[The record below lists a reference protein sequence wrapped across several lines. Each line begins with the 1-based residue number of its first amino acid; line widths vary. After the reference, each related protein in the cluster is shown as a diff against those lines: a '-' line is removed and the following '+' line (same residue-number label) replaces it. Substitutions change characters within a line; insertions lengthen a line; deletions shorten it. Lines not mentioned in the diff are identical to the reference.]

1 MFHVK
6 HSDLEP
12 EPAGAA
18 ELCGVGIETVRRFA
32 ENLGESGV
40 LLGLIGPD
48 EPARLWTR
56 HILNCALL
64 APFIPEHGVSGGVT
78 RVADVGSG
86 AGFPG
91 LVLAMI
97 RPDVELTLI
106 EPLERRTKW
115 LREQVELL
123 GLKNVMVFTGR
134 AQEFKPKASFD
145 LVTAR
150 AVKAL
155 KGLVPIVRP
164 LLVSGGTIAL
174 LKGSRIEEEM
184 AEARTVLDREG
195 VYEAETHTLGLGTVE
210 EPTRLFIAKVK

>member
-1 MFHVK
+1 VK
-6 HSDLEP
+6 HSVVELEP
-12 EPAGAA
+12 HGAA
-18 ELCGVGIETVRRFA
+18 EICGVGIEKIRRFA
-32 ENLGESGV
+32 ANIGEQGV

-64 APFIPEHGVSGGVT
+64 APFIPVQGKTGGVT
-78 RVADVGSG
+78 RAADVGSG

-97 RPDVELTLI
+97 RPDVEITLI

-115 LREQVELL
+115 LREQVEAL
-123 GLKNVMVFTGR
+123 GLTNVHVFTGR
-134 AQEFKPKASFD
+134 AQEFKPKKSFD

-155 KGLVPIVRP
+155 KTLVPIVRP

-174 LKGSRIEEEM
+174 LKGSKIEAELT
-184 AEARTVLDREG
+184 EARTVLELEG
-195 VYEAETHTLGLGTVE
+195 VYEVDTPTLGLGTVE
-210 EPTRLFIAKVK
+210 EPTRLFLAKVK